1 MNLMLTEISRKQKQY
16 MRLTTDAARAIFE
29 SNFSATAEKRVAA
42 LDKRYVREV
51 SSPVRKFRIRLEE
64 EPDRVIAWAVAQRVR
79 EARERQG
86 LRQEDLAAKAG
97 IARPNIARLEKGVH
111 IPTLATLQKIA
122 VALNI
127 DINVLTASPT
137 ATPDNRLRFEG
148 MAEAGMDEWDKILD
162 EEDSRK

>member
-1 MNLMLTEISRKQKQY
+1 MNATLTEISRKQKQY
-16 MRLTTDAARAIFE
+16 MRLSTNAARAIFE
-29 SNFSATAEKRVAA
+29 SGFSATAEKRVAA
-42 LDKRYVREV
+42 LDRRFVREV
-51 SSPVRKFRIRLEE
+51 SSAVRKFRIRQEE

-127 DINVLTASPT
+127 DVNALTASPA
-137 ATPDNRLRFEG
+137 ATSGDKRRFEG
-148 MAEAGMDEWDKILD
+148 LAEAGLDEWGQTL
-162 EEDSRK
+162 EQEDSRK

>member
-1 MNLMLTEISRKQKQY
+1 MNTTLTEISRKQKQY
-16 MRLTTDAARAIFE
+16 MRLSMDAAREIFE

-42 LDKRYVREV
+42 LDKRFVREV
-51 SSPVRKFRIRLEE
+51 SSTVRKFRIRLEE

-127 DINVLTASPT
+127 DINVLTASP
-137 ATPDNRLRFEG
+137 AVTPEDKLHFAG
-148 MAEAGMDEWDKILD
+148 MAEAGMDEWEKNLD